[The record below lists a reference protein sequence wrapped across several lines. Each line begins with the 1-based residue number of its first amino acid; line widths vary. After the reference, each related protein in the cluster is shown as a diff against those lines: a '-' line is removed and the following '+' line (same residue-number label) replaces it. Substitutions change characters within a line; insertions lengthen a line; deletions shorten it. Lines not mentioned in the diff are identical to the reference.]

1 MEILS
6 LWCCRQGPKLQ
17 PETKLCQAILAEKR
31 GVIPRFGLDVFA
43 MRPARLTSKR
53 SVFVMLKASVD
64 TSRSDL
70 LNAVHVFRNEASIL
84 K

>member
-1 MEILS
+1 
-6 LWCCRQGPKLQ
+6 
-17 PETKLCQAILAEKR
+17 
-31 GVIPRFGLDVFA
+31 

-53 SVFVMLKASVD
+53 SVFVMLKASAD

-84 K
+84 N